1 LSLEWVKV
9 IFVSML
15 PVSELRGSIPYA
27 MLLGLSPAE
36 AYAISVI
43 GNFIPVPVV
52 LFILKKFDPFF
63 RRIPYLGSIYVRI
76 LGIGEKRKRI
86 VEKYGYPG
94 LTVFVAIPLPVT
106 GAWTGTL
113 ISFLLGLNT
122 KKASLFILAGILIAG
137 LIVTSATYGI
147 KLAFFR

>member
-1 LSLEWVKV
+1 
-9 IFVSML
+9 ML

-36 AYAISVI
+36 AYAISVT
-43 GNFIPVPVV
+43 GNFIPVPII
-52 LFILKKFDPFF
+52 LYILKRFDPLF
-63 RRIPYLGSIYVRI
+63 RKLPYMGDIYVRI
-76 LGIGEKRKRI
+76 IGIGEKRKRI

-113 ISFLLGLNT
+113 ISFLLGLDT

-147 KLAFFR
+147 KLVFFS